1 MRLLIATGG
10 AKHSEK
16 ALLLGG
22 QMARSVR
29 AATVLTV
36 MKRPEDKANAEA
48 VLDRAREILQPL
60 VAEVNTLLR
69 QGNPAEQIVLAA
81 REGHYDLVVVG
92 ERPKHRL
99 ATRFLGSTAAH
110 VVERAP
116 CPVVIAKGEI
126 HPLRHILLCD
136 SGAASQTLLRRFADQ
151 LPPLA
156 GGEVE
161 ITILHVMSQ
170 ISAGPGINGQQLQ
183 ATAEQ
188 LIHEKSPE
196 GAILQRDV
204 MLLARPTV
212 RARPKV
218 RHGLVVEEI
227 LAEAQSGNYDL
238 IVIGAHQSEGWQ
250 WLLLDDIAHQ
260 IVLEADRPVRVLR

>member
-16 ALLLGG
+16 ALQLGG
-22 QMARSVR
+22 QMARNVR
-29 AATVLTV
+29 TATVLTV
-36 MKRPEDKANAEA
+36 MKRPEDQVKAQA
-48 VLDRAREILQPL
+48 VLTQARQLLEPM
-60 VAEVNTLLR
+60 VADVNTLLR
-69 QGNPAEQIVLAA
+69 QGNPAEQIVQVA

-92 ERPKHRL
+92 ERPKHSL
-99 ATRFLGSTAAH
+99 ATRFLGSTAAQ
-110 VVERAP
+110 VIERSP

-136 SGAASQTLLRRFADQ
+136 SGAASQTLLRRLADQ
-151 LPPLA
+151 LPALA

-161 ITILHVMSQ
+161 ITVLHVMSQ
-170 ISAGPGINGQQLQ
+170 IGAGPGINGQQLQ

-188 LIHEKSPE
+188 LISDQSPE

-204 MLLARPTV
+204 LLLARPTV

-238 IVIGAHQSEGWQ
+238 IVIGAHQQEGWQ

-260 IVLEADRPVRVLR
+260 VVIEADRPVLVLR

>member
-22 QMARSVR
+22 QMARNVR
-29 AATVLTV
+29 TATVLTV
-36 MKRPEDKANAEA
+36 MKRPEDKAKAEA
-48 VLDRAREILQPL
+48 VLAHARQLLQPT
-60 VAEVNTLLR
+60 VPEVNTLLR
-69 QGNPAEQIVLAA
+69 QGNPAEQIVAVA
-81 REGHYDLVVVG
+81 REGQYDLVVVG
-92 ERPKHRL
+92 ERPKHRF
-99 ATRFLGSTAAH
+99 ATRFLGSTATH

-116 CPVVIAKGEI
+116 CPVAIAKGEI
-126 HPLRHILLCD
+126 QPLHHILLCD
-136 SGAASQTLLRRFADQ
+136 SGAASQTLLRRLADQ
-151 LPPLA
+151 LPALA

-170 ISAGPGINGQQLQ
+170 ISAGPAVNGQQLQ

-188 LIHEKSPE
+188 LINDKSPE

-212 RARPKV
+212 RARPKI

-227 LAEAQSGNYDL
+227 RAEAQSGNYDL
-238 IVIGAHQSEGWQ
+238 IVIGAHQREGWQ

-260 IVLEADRPVRVLR
+260 IVLEADRPVLVLR

>member
-22 QMARSVR
+22 QMARNVR

-36 MKRPEDKANAEA
+36 MKRPEDQGKAED
-48 VLDRAREILQPL
+48 VLARAREMLQPM

-81 REGHYDLVVVG
+81 RQGNYDLVVVG

-99 ATRFLGSTAAH
+99 AARFLGSTAAH
-110 VVERAP
+110 VIERAP
-116 CPVVIAKGEI
+116 CPVAIAKGEI

-136 SGAASQTLLRRFADQ
+136 SGAASQTLLRRLADQ
-151 LPPLA
+151 LPALA

-161 ITILHVMSQ
+161 ITVLHVMSQ

-188 LIHEKSPE
+188 LINDKSPE
-196 GAILQRDV
+196 GAILERDV

-227 LAEAQSGNYDL
+227 LGEAQSGNYDL
-238 IVIGAHQSEGWQ
+238 IVIGAHQREGWQ

-260 IVLEADRPVRVLR
+260 VVVEADRPILVLR